1 MGELLVGLVPVLR
14 GIVPTLHPSM
24 FSAPVP
30 YSNTFAATVPVS
42 GLRATMIGSQAGLRA
57 VPNPSHS
64 PCKLWLFGNP
74 LFPVI
79 KTLPLRLAT
88 KAPVLTVG
96 QNISPVYSV
105 AVTVAKEA
113 L

>member
-1 MGELLVGLVPVLR
+1 MLR
-14 GIVPTLHPSM
+14 TFVSCPTTSR
-24 FSAPVP
+24 SAP
-30 YSNTFAATVPVS
+30 AALSMALDTS
-42 GLRATMIGSQAGLRA
+42 
-57 VPNPSHS
+57 
-64 PCKLWLFGNP
+64 WDFGNP

-113 L
+113 

>member
-1 MGELLVGLVPVLR
+1 MLLLFSQSRALPKYSLSAWDG
-14 GIVPTLHPSM
+14 PTRRLLLPTTSR
-24 FSAPVP
+24 SAP
-30 YSNTFAATVPVS
+30 AALSIALLTS
-42 GLRATMIGSQAGLRA
+42 
-57 VPNPSHS
+57 
-64 PCKLWLFGNP
+64 WLFGNP